1 MIRSINNGEPEMANK
16 QRRLCALPNRQ
27 SINILRR
34 RRRRRSLTRSSKV
47 TVNVKNREKQR
58 QMEEGRKEGRK
69 GPFPFPCCKRESTNE
84 RTKERTKSEVAPRSA
99 ITFANQHQVY
109 LARVSFNTCTCSRPV
124 CQPSAGQWSSLTKH
138 KQQSSWGKFLH
149 PQ

>member
-69 GPFPFPCCKRESTNE
+69 GLFPFHAASANQPTNE
-84 RTKERTKSEVAPRSA
+84 RRNERTKSEAAPHSA
-99 ITFANQHQVY
+99 ITFANQHQMY
-109 LARVSFNTCTCSRPV
+109 LARVSFNTCSRPV

>member
-69 GPFPFPCCKRESTNE
+69 GLFPFHAASANQPTNE
-84 RTKERTKSEVAPRSA
+84 RRNERKARPHRAQQLHSPTNTKCIWREYRSIHVHVADPSVS
-99 ITFANQHQVY
+99 HQLVNGH
-109 LARVSFNTCTCSRPV
+109 L
-124 CQPSAGQWSSLTKH
+124 
-138 KQQSSWGKFLH
+138 
-149 PQ
+149 